1 MQRKRHEHD
10 VRGKTMGCVSGKW
23 TIQSRRSQL
32 HAEKHSGKSVCSGG
46 RAQDSEGEEPAFN
59 LVSNGDYERFS
70 KALGLF

>member
-1 MQRKRHEHD
+1 MDYPVQEER
-10 VRGKTMGCVSGKW
+10 
-23 TIQSRRSQL
+23 QL